1 MALAVVQPRDQTGL
15 RKGLFL
21 ARGRLAPL
29 APAAFFCEVAPPC
42 LELEPDPDFF
52 PPRLEAPGLLAMRA
66 ARDFDMPFSFSFSYC
81 FSFLTLADL
90 DGNTPFPRCQLP
102 RMELDMRHSKAGWSV
117 TPPSVR
123 DKKIRRHAGDIRRLL
138 ARNRE
143 YVMEEA
149 PLPQVA
155 RPVMYHHWSPI
166 TFLHWRYPSVVM
178 QFLLSPE
185 LTAERSG
192 GAAWVRLTSFSWR
205 VRVRRCPPFRGC
217 RGSGDQRSH
226 LRARRPPE
234 PAWRGTPATVARR
247 VFPDLDLIAG
257 SVCGYSPRPAV
268 DVGDEPF
275 CSPLARSTG

>member
-1 MALAVVQPRDQTGL
+1 
-15 RKGLFL
+15 
-21 ARGRLAPL
+21 
-29 APAAFFCEVAPPC
+29 
-42 LELEPDPDFF
+42 
-52 PPRLEAPGLLAMRA
+52 
-66 ARDFDMPFSFSFSYC
+66 
-81 FSFLTLADL
+81 
-90 DGNTPFPRCQLP
+90 
-102 RMELDMRHSKAGWSV
+102 MRHSKAGWSV

-123 DKKIRRHAGDIRRLL
+123 DKKIRRHAGDIRRPL

-143 YVMEEA
+143 YVMEA

-166 TFLHWRYPSVVM
+166 TFLHWRYPPAVM

-192 GAAWVRLTSFSWR
+192 GAAWVRLASFSWR
-205 VRVRRCPPFRGC
+205 VGGVGGARRSVAVEVR
-217 RGSGDQRSH
+217 GDQRSH
-226 LRARRPPE
+226 LRARWPPE

-247 VFPDLDLIAG
+247 VLPDLDLVAG